1 MHFRLPFSSKKDEES
16 IELWTNDD
24 SNISNTST
32 VGYVPLEKRVNA
44 LLQAGE
50 NLESMREIY
59 YGIEDTADDSDFDVD
74 TVDVSQFDS
83 KIDLMTEVKN
93 ATRRLNASSKKKKST
108 ATDSNEVVDKSEG
121 SKESP
126 ADLSTT
132 SNSSEVATEDT
143 STVK

>member
-1 MHFRLPFSSKKDEES
+1 MKFRLPFSSEKDEES

-32 VGYVPLEKRVNA
+32 VGYVPLEKRVIA

-59 YGIEDTADDSDFDVD
+59 YGIEDTADDSDFDID

-93 ATRRLNASSKKKKST
+93 VTRRLKASSKKKST

-121 SKESP
+121 SQKSP
-126 ADLSTT
+126 SDLSTT